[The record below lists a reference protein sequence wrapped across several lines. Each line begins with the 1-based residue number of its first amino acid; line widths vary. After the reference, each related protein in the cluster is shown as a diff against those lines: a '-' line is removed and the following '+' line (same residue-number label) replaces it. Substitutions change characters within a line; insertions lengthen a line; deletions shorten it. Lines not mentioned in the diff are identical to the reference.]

1 MTLPTSGGGWMGE
14 KEHGMEA
21 NKERYGEIKKE
32 GTEKRGRG
40 GGKMRGEW
48 NKQRTMREKRVP
60 EARNEK
66 LQGWR
71 RANDRL

>member
-1 MTLPTSGGGWMGE
+1 MTLPTSGEWVGGRKSTEW
-14 KEHGMEA
+14 KQT
-21 NKERYGEIKKE
+21 KRDTTEIKKE
-32 GTEKRGRG
+32 GRG
-40 GGKMRGEW
+40 GGKKIRGEW

-71 RANDRL
+71 RNER